1 MFASL
6 LVAGLLAAQRQGQTP
21 APPAAEPSAC
31 SQALAGGTSA
41 AVSELCLAEEQ
52 VRQASAAKEDA
63 ERLRR
68 LNDAAGHYRRAS
80 NLATESQ
87 HRLAAF
93 EALAVLYAPDR
104 LNEYDQLEAALRELI
119 DLRPGDL
126 DPVFRLAKAQEDRK
140 LIEAAEDTLL
150 TARRQH
156 PDDVEPFRRLA
167 QFYARRATAMS
178 GVEESQQPQSP
189 QAAGQPDDHGVYRVG
204 GGISPPTRL
213 DRAVYPPEA
222 QAAGIEGAVVAEVV
236 IDPSGDVVDARV
248 VRSIPL
254 LDEAALAAV
263 RNWHFA
269 PTLVNGQA
277 VPVRMTVTVN
287 FSTK

>member
-1 MFASL
+1 M
-6 LVAGLLAAQRQGQTP
+6 
-21 APPAAEPSAC
+21 PPGTIGARATSRRSPNTGWPLSRPSPSC
-31 SQALAGGTSA
+31 
-41 AVSELCLAEEQ
+41 
-52 VRQASAAKEDA
+52 
-63 ERLRR
+63 
-68 LNDAAGHYRRAS
+68 
-80 NLATESQ
+80 
-87 HRLAAF
+87 
-93 EALAVLYAPDR
+93 YAPDR

-287 FSTK
+287 RRVSLKASTRHSVDPSPGTPK